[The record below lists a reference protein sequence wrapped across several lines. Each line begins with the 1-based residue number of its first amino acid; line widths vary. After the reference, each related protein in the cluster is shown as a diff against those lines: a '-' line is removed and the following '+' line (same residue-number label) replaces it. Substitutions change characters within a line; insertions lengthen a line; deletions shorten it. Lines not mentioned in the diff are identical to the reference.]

1 LTIGHLLVLEQL
13 PRVPKQPNILDDSKL
28 EGFMS
33 ALTSIFSW
41 LGRFLKKVRSIV
53 LDLGTALVVMF
64 VVIAI
69 IEALT
74 ASGPDVEDPSG
85 KALLIDP
92 AGTVVDQEVFNSES
106 LLTTVTDASSIQIQ
120 TRDLIKLIRAAAED
134 DSIPAVVVDFSSTG
148 FAGPTT
154 AINIAKELKAL
165 RDSGKRVIAF
175 NDRLSTTSYLMAS
188 QASEVWVHPVGSIS
202 VRGLGGMRNYNKDL
216 FENLKITIHNYSQGD
231 FKSATETS
239 WRSSMSENDRMQ
251 REALLF
257 PIWEEMK
264 SLMAEGRGIES
275 DDIQSFA
282 DNYVGFFGEAAIG
295 NIAYAQANNLIDG
308 TKSFP
313 EFRKYMI
320 EEFGLDEEAETETY
334 KTISY
339 AEYAKQLTD
348 DSADSGNQIAVIT
361 AEGVIR
367 EGEISQGVA
376 GANGVVKQIRK
387 AHEDESTKA
396 IVFRVNSPG
405 GSIIA
410 SEMMRDELL
419 AAKRKGIKVIVSM
432 GDYAASGGVY
442 ISTPADYIFAE
453 PTTITG
459 SIGVAIALPTLENA
473 MDYIGVN
480 FDGVVTSKHGGW
492 DPTQAIDD
500 DLDKIFAS
508 WGSEAYDR
516 FINFVAESRS
526 QTYDDIKAI
535 AGGRV
540 WIATSAKDIGLV
552 DEIGGID
559 DALTYAA
566 SLAELEDY
574 QVEYYGQELSPEEMI
589 LKELLEQLDV
599 SIGEPKVLS
608 ALDGIARL
616 YDTFIDI
623 HEPKALLTCKD
634 CLVDLD

>member
-1 LTIGHLLVLEQL
+1 MNTI
-13 PRVPKQPNILDDSKL
+13 K
-28 EGFMS
+28 
-33 ALTSIFSW
+33 AIFSW
-41 LGRFLKKVRSIV
+41 IGRFLQKVRTIL
-53 LDLGTALVVMF
+53 LDFGTALVVIFLAM
-64 VVIAI
+64 AI
-69 IEALT
+69 IGALT
-74 ASGPDVEDPSG
+74 SSEPEVVDPSG
-85 KALLIDP
+85 RVLFINP
-92 AGTVVDQEVFNSES
+92 QGVVVDQEVFNSES
-106 LLTTVTDASSIQIQ
+106 LLDVATDSSIEQIQ
-120 TRDLIKLIRAAAED
+120 TRDLIKLIRAAAQDE
-134 DSIPAVVVDFSSTG
+134 SIPAVFVDFSSAG

-175 NDRLSTTSYLMAS
+175 SDRLSTASYLMAS

-202 VRGLGGMRNYNKDL
+202 VRGIGGMRNYNKDL

-231 FKSATETS
+231 FKSATEPS
-239 WRSSMSENDRMQ
+239 WRSDMSENDRMQ

-257 PIWEEMK
+257 PIWDEMK
-264 SLMAEGRGIES
+264 VLMAEGRGIEPS
-275 DDIQSFA
+275 DIQSFA

-313 EFRKYMI
+313 EFRQYMI
-320 EEFGLDEEAETETY
+320 EEFGEDEEAETETY
-334 KTISY
+334 KTISS
-339 AEYAKQLTD
+339 AEYAEQID
-348 DSADSGNQIAVIT
+348 DDLSESANQIAVIT
-361 AEGVIR
+361 AEGAIS

-376 GANGVVKQIRK
+376 GADGIVQQIRS
-387 AHEDESTKA
+387 AHEDENTKV

-419 AAKRKGIKVIVSM
+419 AAKRKGLKVVVSM

-459 SIGVAIALPTLENA
+459 SIGVAIALPTFENA

-492 DPTQAIDD
+492 DPTQAIDE
-500 DLDKIFAS
+500 DLDKIFAG
-508 WGSEAYDR
+508 WGAEAYDR
-516 FINFVAESRS
+516 FIAFVAESRS
-526 QTYDDIKAI
+526 QSYEDIKAI

-540 WIATSAKDIGLV
+540 WIATSAKEIGLV
-552 DEIGGID
+552 DEIGGIE
-559 DALTYAA
+559 DAIAYAA
-566 SLAELEDY
+566 NLEGLDDY
-574 QVEYYGQELSPEEMI
+574 QVEYYRETLSPEEMF
-589 LKELLEQLDV
+589 LKELLENFDV
-599 SIGEPKVLS
+599 SLAEPSVLS
-608 ALDGIARL
+608 ALDGVAEL
-616 YDTFIDI
+616 YETLVDLN
-623 HEPKALLTCKD
+623 EPKALLTCKD

>member
-1 LTIGHLLVLEQL
+1 M
-13 PRVPKQPNILDDSKL
+13 N
-28 EGFMS
+28 
-33 ALTSIFSW
+33 ALKSIFSW
-41 LGRFLKKVRSIV
+41 LGRFLEKARTVM
-53 LDLGTALVVMF
+53 LNLGTAF
-64 VVIAI
+64 VLIFFTI
-69 IEALT
+69 IIIGALT
-74 ASGPDVEDPSG
+74 SSGPEVKDPSG
-85 KALLIDP
+85 RVLFIDP
-92 AGTVVDQEVFNSES
+92 VGTVVDQEVFNSDFLS
-106 LLTTVTDASSIQIQ
+106 QLGADSSMDQIQ
-120 TRDLIKLIRAAAED
+120 TRDLIQLIRAAAKDED
-134 DSIPAVVVDFSSTG
+134 IPAVFIDFSATG

-165 RDSGKRVIAF
+165 RESGKRVIAM

-188 QASEVWVHPVGSIS
+188 QASEVWVHPVGSVS

-216 FENLKITIHNYSQGD
+216 FDNLKITIHNYSQGD

-239 WRSSMSENDRMQ
+239 WRSSMSDNDRMQ

-257 PIWEEMK
+257 PIWDEMK
-264 SLMAEGRGIES
+264 LLMAEGRGIES

-282 DNYVGFFGEAAIG
+282 DDYVGFFGEAAIG
-295 NIAYAQANNLIDG
+295 NIAYAEANNIIDG

-313 EFRKYMI
+313 EFRQYMI

-339 AEYAKQLTD
+339 NEYAKQIDEELSESD
-348 DSADSGNQIAVIT
+348 NHIAVIT
-361 AEGVIR
+361 AEGAIM
-367 EGEISQGVA
+367 EGEITQGVA
-376 GANGVVKQIRK
+376 GANGVVKQIRS
-387 AHEDESTKA
+387 AHEDKNTKA

-410 SEMMRDELL
+410 SEMMRDELF
-419 AAKRKGIKVIVSM
+419 AAKEKGIDVIVSM

-453 PTTITG
+453 PTSITG

-500 DLDKIFAS
+500 DLDKIFAG
-508 WGSEAYDR
+508 WGADAYDR
-516 FINFVAESRS
+516 FVSFVAESRS
-526 QTYDDIKAI
+526 QSYDDIKKI

-540 WIATSAKDIGLV
+540 WIATSAKEIGLV

-559 DALTYAA
+559 DAITYAA
-566 SLAELEDY
+566 NMAELEDY
-574 QVEYYGQELSPEEMI
+574 QVEYYGQELSPEELI
-589 LKELLEQLDV
+589 IKELLENFDV
-599 SIGEPKVLS
+599 SLGEPKVLS
-608 ALDGIARL
+608 ALNGLADL
-616 YDTFIDI
+616 YETLTDI
-623 HEPKALLTCKD
+623 QEPKALLTCKN
-634 CLVDLD
+634 CLIDLD

>member
-1 LTIGHLLVLEQL
+1 
-13 PRVPKQPNILDDSKL
+13 
-28 EGFMS
+28 MS

-74 ASGPDVEDPSG
+74 ASEPDVEDPSG

-500 DLDKIFAS
+500 DLDKIFAG

-574 QVEYYGQELSPEEMI
+574 QVEYYGQELSPEEII

>member
-1 LTIGHLLVLEQL
+1 MNKL
-13 PRVPKQPNILDDSKL
+13 QP
-28 EGFMS
+28 
-33 ALTSIFSW
+33 IFSW
-41 LGRFLKKVRSIV
+41 LARFLEKTRIIMLNV
-53 LDLGTALVVMF
+53 GTAF
-64 VVIAI
+64 VLIFFTI
-69 IEALT
+69 IIIGALT
-74 ASGPDVEDPSG
+74 SGPEVKDPSG
-85 KALLIDP
+85 RVLVIDP
-92 AGTVVDQEVFNSES
+92 EGTVVDQEVFNSDF
-106 LLTTVTDASSIQIQ
+106 LFNIVTDSSTDQIQ
-120 TRDLIKLIRAAAED
+120 TRDLIQLIRAAAENED
-134 DSIPAVVVDFSSTG
+134 IPAVFVDFSSTG

-202 VRGLGGMRNYNKDL
+202 VRGLGGMSPYQKE
-216 FENLKITIHNYSQGD
+216 FYENLKINIHNYSQGD
-231 FKSATETS
+231 FKSAVEPNTRTD
-239 WRSSMSENDRMQ
+239 MSENDRMQ
-251 REALLF
+251 REAILN
-257 PIWEEMK
+257 PIWDEMK

-282 DNYVGFFGEAAIG
+282 DDYVAFIGEAAIG
-295 NIAYAQANNLIDG
+295 NIAYAKANNIIDG

-313 EFRKYMI
+313 EFRQYMI

-339 AEYAKQLTD
+339 NEYAKQID
-348 DSADSGNQIAVIT
+348 EDFSDSDNQIAVIT
-361 AEGVIR
+361 AEGAIM
-367 EGEISQGVA
+367 EGDITQGVA
-376 GANGVVKQIRK
+376 GADGVVKQIRS
-387 AHEDESTKA
+387 AYEDENTKA

-405 GSIIA
+405 GSIIG

-419 AAKRKGIKVIVSM
+419 AAKRKGINVIVSM

-492 DPTQAIDD
+492 DPTQAIND

-508 WGSEAYDR
+508 WGADAYDR

-526 QTYDDIKAI
+526 QSYEDIKEI
-535 AGGRV
+535 AGGRI
-540 WIATSAKDIGLV
+540 WIATSAKEIGLV

-559 DALTYAA
+559 DAITYAA
-566 SLAELEDY
+566 NIAELEDY
-574 QVEYYGQELSPEEMI
+574 KVEYYGEERSLEETI
-589 LKELLEQLDV
+589 LKELLENFDV
-599 SIGEPKVLS
+599 SLGKPKVLS
-608 ALDGIARL
+608 ALNGLASLYETLTGIQ
-616 YDTFIDI
+616 
-623 HEPKALLTCKD
+623 EPKALLTCKD

>member
-1 LTIGHLLVLEQL
+1 
-13 PRVPKQPNILDDSKL
+13 
-28 EGFMS
+28 
-33 ALTSIFSW
+33 
-41 LGRFLKKVRSIV
+41 
-53 LDLGTALVVMF
+53 
-64 VVIAI
+64 
-69 IEALT
+69 
-74 ASGPDVEDPSG
+74 
-85 KALLIDP
+85 
-92 AGTVVDQEVFNSES
+92 VVDQEVFNSDFLS
-106 LLTTVTDASSIQIQ
+106 QLGADSSMDQIQ
-120 TRDLIKLIRAAAED
+120 TRDLIQLIRAAAED
-134 DSIPAVVVDFSSTG
+134 EEIPAVFIDFSATG

-165 RDSGKRVIAF
+165 RESGKRVIAM

-202 VRGLGGMRNYNKDL
+202 IRGLGGMRNYNKDL
-216 FENLKITIHNYSQGD
+216 FDNLKITIHNYSQGD

-239 WRSSMSENDRMQ
+239 WRSSMSDNDRMQ

-257 PIWEEMK
+257 PIWDEMK

-282 DNYVGFFGEAAIG
+282 DDYVGFFGEAAIG
-295 NIAYAQANNLIDG
+295 NIAYAKANNIIDG

-313 EFRKYMI
+313 EFRQYMI

-339 AEYAKQLTD
+339 NEYAKQID
-348 DSADSGNQIAVIT
+348 DELSESDNHIAVIT
-361 AEGVIR
+361 AEGTIM
-367 EGEISQGVA
+367 EGEITQGVA
-376 GANGVVKQIRK
+376 GANGVVKQIRS
-387 AHEDESTKA
+387 AHEDENTKA

-410 SEMMRDELL
+410 SEMMRDELF
-419 AAKRKGIKVIVSM
+419 AAKEKGIDVIVSM

-500 DLDKIFAS
+500 DLDKIFAG
-508 WGSEAYDR
+508 WGADAYDR
-516 FINFVAESRS
+516 FVSFVAESRS
-526 QTYDDIKAI
+526 QSYEDIKAI

-540 WIATSAKDIGLV
+540 WIATSAKEIGLV

-559 DALTYAA
+559 EAIAYAA
-566 SLAELEDY
+566 NMAELEDY
-574 QVEYYGQELSPEEMI
+574 QVEYYGQELSPEELI
-589 LKELLEQLDV
+589 IRELLENFDV
-599 SIGEPKVLS
+599 SVGEPKVLS
-608 ALDGIARL
+608 ALNGLADFYETL
-616 YDTFIDI
+616 TDI
-623 HEPKALLTCKD
+623 QEPKALLTCKD